1 MNQRINIA
9 IAGALLGFLFGL
21 PVPVSVGAQGGDAVY
36 RSLRVQIPIE
46 RRYLEPQG
54 LQDAATDLLTANFST
69 MSSSY
74 QTIMSGSVTVG
85 ESGDAVLV
93 HVTGQI
99 GRMGGAL
106 YVVDSTSRELWLIGD
121 PTAPGSA
128 VLQGTFPSGL
138 GQPLGITSQGGALYV
153 VDSGS
158 PDELWRVDDPT
169 SPGSA
174 VLEGSFPSGLARPEG
189 ITSQGG
195 SLYVVDVVGRELW
208 RVDDPTSPG
217 SAVLEG
223 SFPSGLASP
232 QGITSHG
239 GALYVVNSFD
249 SKLWRVDDPTA
260 PGSAVLQGTFP
271 SGLGQPLGI
280 TSQGGAL
287 YVVDSGSPDELW
299 RVDDPTDPGA
309 AVAEGDFPSSLTD
322 PSGIVSLGESPC
334 MIRIARGGT
343 EIEGLELDEGRI
355 LFDATFSDAPPV
367 GTHTYSLQMRTQD
380 PNTLCTAYV
389 GDGTVPM
396 PSLLVQ
402 SFYAGSIP

>member
-1 MNQRINIA
+1 MIPRLTITVSV
-9 IAGALLGFLFGL
+9 LLGLFLGL

-54 LQDAATDLLTANFST
+54 LQDAATDLLTSNFST
-69 MSSSY
+69 MSSTY
-74 QTIMSGSVTVG
+74 VTIMSGSVTVG

-106 YVVDSTSRELWLIGD
+106 YVVDGSSHALWLIGD
-121 PTAPGSA
+121 PTDPGSA
-128 VLQGTFPSGL
+128 VLQGSFPSGL
-138 GQPLGITSQGGALYV
+138 PNPRGITSHDGSLYV
-153 VDSGS
+153 VDSA
-158 PDELWRVDDPT
+158 DDDLWRIDDPT

-174 VLEGSFPSGLARPEG
+174 VLEGSFPSGLTNPQG

-195 SLYVVDVVGRELW
+195 SLYVVDIGTPDQLW
-208 RVDDPTSPG
+208 RIDDPTAPGSAVLEGSFPSGLAAPVGITSQGGSLYVVDSVGDDLWRADDPTSPG

-223 SFPSGLASP
+223 SFPSGLTNP
-232 QGITSHG
+232 QGITSQG
-239 GALYVVNSFD
+239 GSLYVVD
-249 SKLWRVDDPTA
+249 SGTPDQLWRVDDPTN
-260 PGSAVLQGTFP
+260 
-271 SGLGQPLGI
+271 
-280 TSQGGAL
+280 
-287 YVVDSGSPDELW
+287 
-299 RVDDPTDPGA
+299 PGA
-309 AVAEGDFPSSLTD
+309 AVEEGDFPSGLAQ
-322 PSGIVSLGESPC
+322 PQGIVSLGESPC
-334 MIRIARGGT
+334 MIRLARGGT

-380 PNTLCTAYV
+380 PNTLCTAYL